1 MGVCGSGWLSRE
13 RSVGTS
19 VWLFGGAVAWNC
31 RFGTLSHSLPKLSL
45 RRRAERVVITKQG
58 RPFLGLVLARGVGG
72 MSDERAAAVRR
83 ELGLEGVT
91 VRFSPEFDDPAFS
104 RAVLRVAD

>member
-1 MGVCGSGWLSRE
+1 MELSICDAELRFAE
-13 RSVGTS
+13 
-19 VWLFGGAVAWNC
+19 AVAAAT
-31 RFGTLSHSLPKLSL
+31 RG
-45 RRRAERVVITKQG
+45 ERVVITKQG
-58 RPFLGLVLARGVGG
+58 RPFLELVLARGVGG

-83 ELGLEGVT
+83 ELGLEGLT